1 MWVQV
6 PPAVLK
12 GVTMTKDEIDA
23 LERDF
28 NAAAS
33 GIKKS
38 IGGKPG
44 EGAEKLY
51 GQTYNQLVKAGLRIP
66 LRRKYR

>member
-12 GVTMTKDEIDA
+12 GAIMTQDEIDV

-28 NAAAS
+28 NAASSAV
-33 GIKKS
+33 KKS

-44 EGAEKLY
+44 ESAEKLY
-51 GQTYNQLVKAGLRIP
+51 GQTYNQLVRAGLRVP
-66 LRRKYR
+66 LKRKYR

>member
-1 MWVQV
+1 
-6 PPAVLK
+6 
-12 GVTMTKDEIDA
+12 MTQDEIDS

-28 NAAAS
+28 NAAS
-33 GIKKS
+33 SSIKKS

-44 EGAEKLY
+44 ESAEKLY
-51 GQTYNQLVKAGLRIP
+51 GQTFNQLVKAGLRIP